1 MTPPPSAHR
10 GPTTS
15 HRRPVTFYFDLG
27 SPYAY
32 LTAERLGGVLCGEVL
47 LGGKA
52 LGGVLGGKV
61 LGGNVLGGEVLGG
74 KVLGGGVVV
83 WQPISLGGLF
93 KANGR
98 SSWAVGD
105 PDTRE
110 EGIEEVERRA
120 RAYGLPVLHWPKPWP
135 SNYLFAMRVAAYAF
149 QVGRGEA
156 FTLRAF
162 RDAFQHGRDLGIPE
176 HVLDAAEQAGLDRQ
190 AAHAATQDAQI
201 KQTLRA
207 ATEAAHARG
216 VIGVPTIE
224 VGEGEEL
231 FWGDDRLVDAAAA
244 VARASG

>member
-1 MTPPPSAHR
+1 MAH
-10 GPTTS
+10 T
-15 HRRPVTFYFDLG
+15 TFYFDLG

-32 LTAERLGGVLCGEVL
+32 LTAERLGE
-47 LGGKA
+47 A
-52 LGGVLGGKV
+52 M
-61 LGGNVLGGEVLGG
+61 GGEA
-74 KVLGGGVVV
+74 VV

-98 SSWAVGD
+98 SSWALRD

-120 RAYGLPVLHWPKPWP
+120 RAYGLPAPRWPEPWP
-135 SNYLFAMRVAAYAF
+135 SNYLFAMRVATYAF

-190 AAHAATQDAQI
+190 RAHAATEDAQI

-207 ATEAAHARG
+207 ATEAAHTRG
-216 VIGVPTIE
+216 VIGVPTLAI
-224 VGEGEEL
+224 GEEL

-244 VARASG
+244 VARASAR